1 MTQNQLNRAV
11 AEATG
16 ETVEY
21 VQKLGFNL
29 VIVPQRQHKPRSG
42 GGQAKRRRRSPAGQP
57 GVQQPST
64 AA

>member
-1 MTQNQLNRAV
+1 MTQTQLNRAV

-29 VIVPQRQHKPRSG
+29 VIVPRRQYKPRND
-42 GGQAKRRRRSPAGQP
+42 GGQSKRRRRSTSGQP